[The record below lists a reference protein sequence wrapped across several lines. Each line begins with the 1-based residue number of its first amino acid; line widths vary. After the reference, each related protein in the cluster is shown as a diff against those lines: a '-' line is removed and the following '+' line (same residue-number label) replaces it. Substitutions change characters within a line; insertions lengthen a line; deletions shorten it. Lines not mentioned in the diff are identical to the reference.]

1 MLLTHLK
8 LNSYISRAQWPHA
21 VVATDQTAHLQ
32 MPRVSLHSSLPRAA
46 TCPILPCL
54 TSVACKLLEFR
65 SQTCALNS
73 CAQSSAYRQTR
84 LHPTLT
90 APRIRSSP
98 SLSPHSAFGMCS
110 VERRDKYGGS
120 QGEEGRSKPRSSTGA
135 HQAPADL
142 AGVPR
147 CGPLLVV
154 LLVRATFCAACG
166 WERDEPRGGLAAA
179 GQDPSFS
186 PPPSSCILPRALL

>member
-8 LNSYISRAQWPHA
+8 LNSYISRAQWPHV

-32 MPRVSLHSSLPRAA
+32 MPRVSLHSSLPRVA

-84 LHPTLT
+84 LHPH
-90 APRIRSSP
+90 
-98 SLSPHSAFGMCS
+98 PHSTQDQVLSISVPSQCLWDVLSGM
-110 VERRDKYGGS
+110 KG
-120 QGEEGRSKPRSSTGA
+120 
-135 HQAPADL
+135 
-142 AGVPR
+142 
-147 CGPLLVV
+147 
-154 LLVRATFCAACG
+154 
-166 WERDEPRGGLAAA
+166 
-179 GQDPSFS
+179 
-186 PPPSSCILPRALL
+186 